1 MGQKVNPHGL
11 RVGVI
16 KDWDSRWYASEE
28 KVGDL
33 IVEDQKIRKFLK
45 KTLYGAGVPRI
56 EIERSADVVTVFLHC
71 ARPGMVIGQGGK
83 QIEEYRAALE
93 KLIGKKTR
101 LNIVEVKNPDM
112 DAQLVAENIAQQLE
126 KRISHR
132 RAMKNAMAR
141 AMRAGAKGIKTCC
154 SGRLGGREIAG
165 VEHYHEG
172 TIPLQ
177 TIRADIEYGF
187 AEAATTFG
195 RIGVKVWIYKG
206 EVLSQTLRTTPR
218 TMDTSKPYQERRER
232 RRRDDRRGG
241 GGFNRDRQGGGF
253 SRDRQGAPGGGFNRD
268 RQGGA
273 PGGGFNRGGQGAPGG
288 GFNRD
293 RQGGAPGGFNRGGQG
308 GGFSRG
314 GQGGGFSRDRQG
326 APGGFNRQ
334 AGLNRQVSAPRPA
347 PRPAEG
353 AAPAAPAKEEG
364 GAE

>member
-16 KDWDSRWYASEE
+16 KDWDSRWYASDE

-33 IVEDQKIRKFLK
+33 IVEDQKIRKYLK
-45 KTLYGAGVPRI
+45 KTLYGAGVPKI
-56 EIERSADVVTVFLHC
+56 EIERSNDIVTIYLHC
-71 ARPGMVIGQGGK
+71 ARPGVVIGKGGE
-83 QIEEYRAALE
+83 QIEQYRLAVE
-93 KLIGKKTR
+93 QMIGKKVK
-101 LNIVEVKNPDM
+101 LNIVEVRNPDM
-112 DAQLVAENIAQQLE
+112 NAQLVAENIAQQLE

-132 RAMKNAMAR
+132 RAMKNSMAR
-141 AMRAGAKGIKTCC
+141 AMRAGAKGIKVCC

-232 RRRDDRRGG
+232 RPRRDGDRRGG
-241 GGFNRDRQGGGF
+241 FGGDRRNGGFNRDRQGG
-253 SRDRQGAPGGGFNRD
+253 FN

-273 PGGGFNRGGQGAPGG
+273 ERRPQGGFRPNTNRP
-288 GFNRD
+288 
-293 RQGGAPGGFNRGGQG
+293 
-308 GGFSRG
+308 
-314 GQGGGFSRDRQG
+314 
-326 APGGFNRQ
+326 
-334 AGLNRQVSAPRPA
+334 
-347 PRPAEG
+347 
-353 AAPAAPAKEEG
+353 AAPAAPAKEG
-364 GAE
+364 GAN

>member
-16 KDWDSRWYASEE
+16 KDWDSRWYASDE

-33 IVEDQKIRKFLK
+33 IVEDQKIRKYLK
-45 KTLYGAGVPRI
+45 KTLYGAGVPKI
-56 EIERSADVVTVFLHC
+56 EIERSNEVVTIFLHC
-71 ARPGMVIGQGGK
+71 ARPGMVTGKGGE
-83 QIEEYRAALE
+83 QIEQYRLAVE
-93 KLIGKKTR
+93 KLIGKKVR
-101 LNIVEVKNPDM
+101 LNIVEVRNPDM
-112 DAQLVAENIAQQLE
+112 NAQLVAENIAQQLE

-141 AMRAGAKGIKTCC
+141 AMRAGAKGIKVCC

-232 RRRDDRRGG
+232 RPRRDGDRRGGFGDRRQG
-241 GGFNRDRQGGGF
+241 GGFNRDRQGGFNRG
-253 SRDRQGAPGGGFNRD
+253 QGRPQGGFNR
-268 RQGGA
+268 A
-273 PGGGFNRGGQGAPGG
+273 TNP
-288 GFNRD
+288 
-293 RQGGAPGGFNRGGQG
+293 
-308 GGFSRG
+308 S
-314 GQGGGFSRDRQG
+314 
-326 APGGFNRQ
+326 
-334 AGLNRQVSAPRPA
+334 RPA
-347 PRPAEG
+347 AP
-353 AAPAAPAKEEG
+353 AAPAAPAKEG
-364 GAE
+364 GAQ

>member
-16 KDWDSRWYASEE
+16 KDWDSRWYASDE

-33 IVEDQKIRKFLK
+33 IVEDQKIRKYLK
-45 KTLYGAGVPRI
+45 KTLYGAGVPKI
-56 EIERSADVVTVFLHC
+56 EIERSNEVVTIFLHC
-71 ARPGMVIGQGGK
+71 ARPGMVIGKGGE
-83 QIEEYRAALE
+83 QIEQYRLAVE
-93 KLIGKKTR
+93 KLIGKKVR
-101 LNIVEVKNPDM
+101 LNIVEVRNPDM
-112 DAQLVAENIAQQLE
+112 NAQLVAENIAQQLE

-141 AMRAGAKGIKTCC
+141 AMRAGAKGIKVCC

-232 RRRDDRRGG
+232 RPRRDGDRRGG
-241 GGFNRDRQGGGF
+241 FGGDRRNGGFHRDRQGG
-253 SRDRQGAPGGGFNRD
+253 FN

-273 PGGGFNRGGQGAPGG
+273 ERRPQGGFRPNTNRP
-288 GFNRD
+288 
-293 RQGGAPGGFNRGGQG
+293 
-308 GGFSRG
+308 
-314 GQGGGFSRDRQG
+314 
-326 APGGFNRQ
+326 
-334 AGLNRQVSAPRPA
+334 
-347 PRPAEG
+347 
-353 AAPAAPAKEEG
+353 AAPAAPAKEG
-364 GAE
+364 GAN

>member
-33 IVEDQKIRKFLK
+33 IVEDQKIRKYLK
-45 KTLYGAGVPRI
+45 KTLYGAGVPKI
-56 EIERSADVVTVFLHC
+56 EIERSNDIVTIYLHC
-71 ARPGMVIGQGGK
+71 ARPGVVIGKGGE
-83 QIEEYRAALE
+83 QIEQYRLAVE
-93 KLIGKKTR
+93 KMIGKKVK
-101 LNIVEVKNPDM
+101 LNIVEVRNPDM
-112 DAQLVAENIAQQLE
+112 NAQLVAENIAQQLE

-132 RAMKNAMAR
+132 RAMKNSMAR
-141 AMRAGAKGIKTCC
+141 AMRAGAKGIKVCC

-177 TIRADIEYGF
+177 TIRADIDYGF

-232 RRRDDRRGG
+232 RPRRDGDRRGG
-241 GGFNRDRQGGGF
+241 FGGDRRNGGFNRDRQGG
-253 SRDRQGAPGGGFNRD
+253 FN

-273 PGGGFNRGGQGAPGG
+273 ERRPQGGFRPNTNRP
-288 GFNRD
+288 
-293 RQGGAPGGFNRGGQG
+293 
-308 GGFSRG
+308 
-314 GQGGGFSRDRQG
+314 
-326 APGGFNRQ
+326 
-334 AGLNRQVSAPRPA
+334 
-347 PRPAEG
+347 
-353 AAPAAPAKEEG
+353 AAPAAPAKEG
-364 GAE
+364 GAN